1 MQLTDYEVKTLILW
15 VEQKKTQK
23 DTNFMIFFLFGYNI
37 EKYRKHKSLITHF
50 PRLHLYSSL
59 Q

>member
-1 MQLTDYEVKTLILW
+1 MKVKILILW